1 MQKCKFILSRRNKI
15 SNASHSQTVKDFSV
29 LSFSKVR
36 PSIGPY
42 TSFFISKYV
51 EKSIEETKNAREMS
65 HSNKKVLLKYAH
77 IYNLT
82 IILILIP
89 NLKNLDILVVYSAI
103 YIPAIFLFM
112 KRF

>member
-51 EKSIEETKNAREMS
+51 EKPIEETKNAREMS
-65 HSNKKVLLKYAH
+65 RYNKKVLFKYAH
-77 IYNLT
+77 IH
-82 IILILIP
+82 
-89 NLKNLDILVVYSAI
+89 I
-103 YIPAIFLFM
+103 YIYTAFGHSLQVC
-112 KRF
+112 